1 MPYRRLTRA
10 AGRATGRLGWL
21 RGAVG
26 AVLGI
31 ALAAIIASLFIG
43 ADNPALPWLVAP
55 VGASAVLAF
64 ALPASPLAQPW
75 SVVGGNILSALVG
88 LALWHFIPVTAV
100 AAPLAVGAAIAAMS
114 LCRCLH
120 PPGGAC
126 ALLAV
131 LSGPMVAEHGWMALM
146 LPLIVNVLALTA
158 MAWLYNN
165 LTGHDW
171 PHHLQAAPQPAP
183 QGWLGSYEPADLD
196 AVLEEWDEVLDVNRD
211 DLDALFRAVERRV
224 QRRWTESTLKEMR
237 AKAPVNAQADLRQ
250 APDARA
256 QPAPPVPEAALH
268 PQE

>member
-10 AGRATGRLGWL
+10 AQRATGRLGWL

-26 AVLGI
+26 AVLGVVMA
-31 ALAAIIASLFIG
+31 ALIASIFVG
-43 ADNPALPWLVAP
+43 ADDPSLPWLVAP
-55 VGASAVLAF
+55 IGASAVLVF

-75 SVVGGNILSALVG
+75 SVFGGDILSALVG
-88 LALWHFIPVTAV
+88 LIVWHFIPVTAI
-100 AAPLAVGAAIAAMS
+100 AAPLAVGIAIAMMS

-131 LSGPMVAEHGWMALM
+131 LCGPMVAEHGWLALM
-146 LPLIVNVLALTA
+146 LPLGLNVVALTG

-165 LTGHDW
+165 LTGHQW
-171 PHHLQAAPQPAP
+171 PHQLQPVAQPVP
-183 QGWLGSYEPADLD
+183 DGWLGSYEAGDLD

-224 QRRWTESTLKEMR
+224 QRRWMESPLKEMR
-237 AKAPVNAQADLRQ
+237 PLSGRADPRQ
-250 APDARA
+250 GPDS
-256 QPAPPVPEAALH
+256 PAPPALPADEAA
-268 PQE
+268 